1 MGQDDSNRTEIHDS
15 VQKSYK
21 GSCIRSAWKLAQ
33 VYTSSIKTEEYFSS
47 DICAFSVQYTL
58 IPQPPFWI
66 CNEVGRALTMYEK

>member
-47 DICAFSVQYTL
+47 DISALT
-58 IPQPPFWI
+58 PQPPFWI